1 MSDHQQGC
9 KLQAPKKDP
18 APRQDFTSWVAYLH
32 LGETESIRT
41 HYIQVWCTV
50 YSVHQFWPK
59 SKTSIQ
65 ELVKIINLCHDW
77 VG

>member
-18 APRQDFTSWVAYLH
+18 APRQDFTSWVANLH
-32 LGETESIRT
+32 LETESIRT
-41 HYIQVWCTV
+41 HYMYSLV

-65 ELVKIINLCHDW
+65 ELIKIINLCSDW

>member
-41 HYIQVWCTV
+41 HYMYSLV
-50 YSVHQFWPK
+50 Y
-59 SKTSIQ
+59 TSFGAQ
-65 ELVKIINLCHDW
+65 K
-77 VG
+77 

>member
-41 HYIQVWCTV
+41 HYIQVL
-50 YSVHQFWPK
+50 SVHQFWPK

-65 ELVKIINLCHDW
+65 ELVKILNLCSDW